1 MYKSI
6 NSATCHQWL
15 DVLLELKRQPVGIR
29 FLHTQ
34 EEYAASL
41 SAERESPLPYCRA
54 VQNATQGDA
63 CKFGLAQIACLSGAR
78 VLGLLSAEE
87 DFIDQ
92 RVVTSGKRHC
102 DMGMYCDYCISRQV
116 AKDMTYCQHHV
127 KGIEVAPLSHYKN
140 TNPDVVIVVGNSV
153 AMMRI
158 IQGYAFFSGHLKN
171 IKMVGNQA
179 LCQECTSYP
188 FEENCVNI
196 SMMCAGTRKASK
208 WGNDEIAAGIPFNQL
223 AKIIE
228 GIKETANLMDDNAVK
243 KGILERAQKYHLQSE
258 LAITFNSNYYTGGFG
273 TLDYHKSRQLKQQPK
288 T

>member
-1 MYKSI
+1 MYQPAKPE
-6 NSATCHQWL
+6 TCHNWL
-15 DVLLELKRQPVGIR
+15 DVLLELKREPVGIR

-34 EEYAASL
+34 KEYEASNFP
-41 SAERESPLPYCRA
+41 ERQTPLPYCRA
-54 VQNATQGDA
+54 VQNATQGDE
-63 CKFGLAQIACLSGAR
+63 CKFGLSQIACLSGAR
-78 VLGLLSAEE
+78 VLGLLSADE

-127 KGIEVAPLSHYKN
+127 KGIEVAPLSHY
-140 TNPDVVIVVGNSV
+140 TNNHPDVVIVVGNSV
-153 AMMRI
+153 TMMRI

-223 AKIIE
+223 PKIIE
-228 GIKETANLMDDNAVK
+228 GIKETSNLMDDNLVK
-243 KGILERAQKYHLQSE
+243 QRMIERAEKYNLISE
-258 LAITFNSNYYTGGFG
+258 LSITFNSNYYTGGFG
-273 TLDYHKSRQLKQQPK
+273 TLEYHKSRQLKNQS
-288 T
+288 